1 MNLRVNYFNNNIF
14 LNDSN
19 IQVIEIENKKMF
31 YKFICDLYLIKNGD
45 YTNELYFYDNQN
57 EEINLQSKIEIYI
70 NFFDLDLNSKKN
82 LNSLNKKIINNL
94 SDVDKQQI
102 FNIYKKM
109 YKSVANILKNIDLPL
124 ILNEDLIIDDI
135 IKLFKVS
142 INDKNDLLDNLLLLI
157 DLESVLKT
165 NEILFLVNLKQLL
178 SKEELEELYKYAIY
192 NNITII
198 LVDSQSYGVKLN
210 YENKLIIDNEL
221 EEFVL

>member
-19 IQVIEIENKKMF
+19 IQVVEIENKKMF
-31 YKFICDLYLIKNGD
+31 YKFISDLYLIKNGD

-94 SDVDKQQI
+94 SDIDKQQI

-165 NEILFLVNLKQLL
+165 NEILFLV
-178 SKEELEELYKYAIY
+178 
-192 NNITII
+192 T
-198 LVDSQSYGVKLN
+198 
-210 YENKLIIDNEL
+210 
-221 EEFVL
+221 